1 MNAFLNS
8 CGHIQGFR
16 STERLLARLASAL
29 PIATELQC
37 CLSYRKKFSQQTI
50 WPLPNSASLDTHT
63 RHSTRRAGL
72 QGLQGVI
79 KKVGRQEGLQL
90 NIWDWDHMNKIV
102 PAFLFILQERAT
114 QRER

>member
-1 MNAFLNS
+1 M
-8 CGHIQGFR
+8 
-16 STERLLARLASAL
+16 
-29 PIATELQC
+29 
-37 CLSYRKKFSQQTI
+37 FSSI
-50 WPLPNSASLDTHT
+50 FIASLYPHYIIMVEGLFCLT

-79 KKVGRQEGLQL
+79 NKVGKQEGLQL

-102 PAFLFILQERAT
+102 PAFLFILQERAA